1 MKRIG
6 VVLTFVLNVAVVSA
20 EDTPAK
26 KGPEGYWLGSMQVT
40 PAVSLRLGVH
50 VTKKPDGVLSAT
62 LDSLDQ
68 GARGI
73 PLDEIVFQDGKVNFG
88 AKALKASYEGKHQGD
103 TITGTWTQAG
113 SAFPLTLKWQE
124 KPPPTARPQEPKRP
138 YPYREEEVT
147 IENAS
152 AKLKLAG
159 TLTLPKGDGPFA
171 AVVLISGSGPQDRDE
186 SLLGHKPFL
195 VLADHLTRRGIAVLR
210 CDDRGVGKSTGDHAT
225 ATSADF
231 ATDVE
236 ACVAYLKTR
245 KEIDSKKIGLIG
257 HSEGGLIAPMVAAR
271 SSDVAFLVL
280 LAGPGVLGEEL
291 LYKQG
296 QLVLASTG
304 ADEMTLKA
312 ARELQGSMFRAVR
325 ETNNAD
331 ELRQRLDEIVKAAL
345 AKSTEA
351 EQKEFEKMKPAV
363 AAQQTMLLSPWFR
376 YFLTYDPAPT
386 LAKVKCPVLAI
397 NGEKDVQVSPRENLE
412 GIEKALKA
420 GGNSDVT
427 VQELK
432 HLNHLFQTCKSGA
445 VSEYGT
451 IDETFAP
458 SALELISEWIVKR
471 IR

>member
-1 MKRIG
+1 
-6 VVLTFVLNVAVVSA
+6 
-20 EDTPAK
+20 
-26 KGPEGYWLGSMQVT
+26 
-40 PAVSLRLGVH
+40 
-50 VTKKPDGVLSAT
+50 
-62 LDSLDQ
+62 
-68 GARGI
+68 
-73 PLDEIVFQDGKVNFG
+73 
-88 AKALKASYEGKHQGD
+88 
-103 TITGTWTQAG
+103 
-113 SAFPLTLKWQE
+113 
-124 KPPPTARPQEPKRP
+124 
-138 YPYREEEVT
+138 
-147 IENAS
+147 
-152 AKLKLAG
+152 
-159 TLTLPKGDGPFA
+159 
-171 AVVLISGSGPQDRDE
+171 
-186 SLLGHKPFL
+186 
-195 VLADHLTRRGIAVLR
+195 
-210 CDDRGVGKSTGDHAT
+210 
-225 ATSADF
+225 
-231 ATDVE
+231 
-236 ACVAYLKTR
+236 
-245 KEIDSKKIGLIG
+245 
-257 HSEGGLIAPMVAAR
+257 
-271 SSDVAFLVL
+271 
-280 LAGPGVLGEEL
+280 
-291 LYKQG
+291 
-296 QLVLASTG
+296 
-304 ADEMTLKA
+304 MTLKA